1 MGGRGRRRW
10 MRCRS
15 KTAEMAPGGGLC
27 LSGVGAARAHGAE
40 GNSGCSALRAGG
52 ASGDD
57 GVALAQAD
65 GMLSSG
71 AETDSG
77 RRRSSPQS
85 AARAGASG
93 GRGCRGRWRPPLAG
107 LVLSRDGAGV
117 PTVVAA
123 FNLHVSRAHAESQCP
138 RGQWKGGQKDLLP
151 MSEDMLRA
159 FIWDSLAFHATLP
172 VLQHCVNAIKVWHRR
187 LGFQPPADGPGDY
200 RRLTHSLAWL
210 QGPTLDDR
218 FHSRPG
224 GT

>member
-1 MGGRGRRRW
+1 M
-10 MRCRS
+10 
-15 KTAEMAPGGGLC
+15 
-27 LSGVGAARAHGAE
+27 
-40 GNSGCSALRAGG
+40 
-52 ASGDD
+52 
-57 GVALAQAD
+57 
-65 GMLSSG
+65 
-71 AETDSG
+71 
-77 RRRSSPQS
+77 
-85 AARAGASG
+85 
-93 GRGCRGRWRPPLAG
+93 
-107 LVLSRDGAGV
+107 
-117 PTVVAA
+117 
-123 FNLHVSRAHAESQCP
+123 
-138 RGQWKGGQKDLLP
+138 LP